1 MATIKQVESQ
11 VARVETFRI
20 VVRYGLSR
28 RDVRADREK
37 IPSYSSKYV
46 RAARQMYTV
55 ADWRSKRFAK
65 HYPGFEVDV
74 LRVDGRPANGK
85 TRLATLRAEYDSN

>member
-55 ADWRSKRFAK
+55 ADWKSKRF
-65 HYPGFEVDV
+65 DV